1 MLDFQGHYVL
11 TSARALTEPEGAG
24 EYGQHAPRDEEAKP
38 ALSDRLRDAA
48 ATVGDKASLP
58 ARTAP
63 VWGPAYRALLISAC
77 GLSLKVLDNRWKV

>member
-1 MLDFQGHYVL
+1 MLNFQGHYVL

-24 EYGQHAPRDEEAKP
+24 EYGQHAPHDEEAKP

-63 VWGPAYRALLISAC
+63 VWGPAYRALLVTAC
-77 GLSLKVLDNRWKV
+77 VTP